1 MVAVGF
7 KLPRNPLHVPK
18 SYFDAYNDQQD
29 TWKGSDDSTRTYP
42 SDAPYVGYS
51 EGEKPQ
57 YGYLGGSGSVNIQEE
72 KSRDANIP
80 VSAQTYADLRQSYA
94 AAVTFADAQMGRV
107 LDVVDELNLWN
118 NLTVVVTSDHGIHL
132 GEKGFYGKDS
142 LFDESGRVPLVIAH
156 PASPYKKSHVF
167 EPVELVDVF
176 PTILDL
182 ISSPHIRTKSIM
194 HAHSRA
200 AKQEGAR
207 VGGGAK
213 TADGVRL
220 SKQSV
225 RKREGGRHEELGG
238 KSLAPLIVGGKYKLS
253 LQRGG
258 AGGGRGIHSFS
269 HIGTPY
275 TREVI
280 VRASQLP
287 RP

>member
-1 MVAVGF
+1 ME
-7 KLPRNPLHVPK
+7 
-18 SYFDAYNDQQD
+18 Q
-29 TWKGSDDSTRTYP
+29 
-42 SDAPYVGYS
+42 
-51 EGEKPQ
+51 
-57 YGYLGGSGSVNIQEE
+57 
-72 KSRDANIP
+72 
-80 VSAQTYADLRQSYA
+80 
-94 AAVTFADAQMGRV
+94 
-107 LDVVDELNLWN
+107 
-118 NLTVVVTSDHGIHL
+118 LTVVVTSDHGIHL
-132 GEKGFYGKDS
+132 ERKALRQGLS

-269 HIGTPY
+269 HRHSLHTGGHRTGFAVTQALKCIATTY
-275 TREVI
+275 REYDPE
-280 VRASQLP
+280 SLQTLLLP
-287 RP
+287 LILMSRKIQMLYGETVT